1 MPTKSFDAPIST
13 VSGHKASASP
23 NDEVWGELVATNTE
37 DIEGLEDNTLLSK
50 LAQDCVSDLLQH
62 DVNQLLNTLQ
72 PRERNVSSLRV
83 PECPAPSMLVTA
95 SLKPLNDLHALYAGC
110 SPFFN
115 SRQQTAISCMC
126 AEGRLANFVSALQS
140 YQLVPAGGF

>member
-1 MPTKSFDAPIST
+1 MFRYKMQKLWCQVACSHQKFPVQVTMPTKSFDAPIST

-23 NDEVWGELVATNTE
+23 SDEVWGELAATNTE

-72 PRERNVSSLRV
+72 PRERNVSPWRT
-83 PECPAPSMLVTA
+83 PACPT
-95 SLKPLNDLHALYAGC
+95 
-110 SPFFN
+110 
-115 SRQQTAISCMC
+115 
-126 AEGRLANFVSALQS
+126 
-140 YQLVPAGGF
+140 